1 MIRLVQRSVSS
12 LDPTS
17 SAFPR
22 MDWRF
27 SEFPNCGAHA
37 LYVTCVELMTVP
49 EQPAVIGERLLEVVA
64 KISLFTQTMTI
75 VEQVILLSHSH
86 IPPAKLP
93 DWINAVGC
101 LLSHLPESFW
111 PGLHNRLIRMMSRT
125 VH

>member
-1 MIRLVQRSVSS
+1 MTLGGLVLNIISGAKTLVFNLSSLCRKLPLGKEYLRVQYTIDFRLVQRSVSS

-49 EQPAVIGERLLEVVA
+49 EQPAVIGEKLLEVCPQP
-64 KISLFTQTMTI
+64 KKM
-75 VEQVILLSHSH
+75 
-86 IPPAKLP
+86 
-93 DWINAVGC
+93 
-101 LLSHLPESFW
+101 
-111 PGLHNRLIRMMSRT
+111 
-125 VH
+125 

>member
-1 MIRLVQRSVSS
+1 MNDTGYPHITFEFRLVQRSVSS
-12 LDPTS
+12 LDPAS

-64 KISLFTQTMTI
+64 RNLLSSNKMTKFC
-75 VEQVILLSHSH
+75 ETGDPAQPLSHSAGEAAGLDQRCRV
-86 IPPAKLP
+86 PPLP
-93 DWINAVGC
+93 PPRE
-101 LLSHLPESFW
+101 LLAGSP
-111 PGLHNRLIRMMSRT
+111 
-125 VH
+125 

>member
-1 MIRLVQRSVSS
+1 MSS
-12 LDPTS
+12 LDPAS

-75 VEQVILLSHSH
+75 VEQVVLLSHSH

-111 PGLHNRLIRMMSRT
+111 PGLHNRLIRMTSKT
-125 VH
+125 VY

>member
-1 MIRLVQRSVSS
+1 MLLGSFTFNLEFRLVQRSVSS
-12 LDPTS
+12 LDPAS

-64 KISLFTQTMTI
+64 RNLF
-75 VEQVILLSHSH
+75 LS
-86 IPPAKLP
+86 
-93 DWINAVGC
+93 NQ
-101 LLSHLPESFW
+101 
-111 PGLHNRLIRMMSRT
+111 
-125 VH
+125 

>member
-1 MIRLVQRSVSS
+1 MSS
-12 LDPTS
+12 LDPAS

-64 KISLFTQTMTI
+64 RNL
-75 VEQVILLSHSH
+75 LLSN
-86 IPPAKLP
+86 K
-93 DWINAVGC
+93 
-101 LLSHLPESFW
+101 
-111 PGLHNRLIRMMSRT
+111 MT
-125 VH
+125 K

>member
-1 MIRLVQRSVSS
+1 MQEIASGKGIFESSIYHFRLVQRSVSS

-49 EQPAVIGERLLEVVA
+49 EQPAVIGEKLLEVC
-64 KISLFTQTMTI
+64 
-75 VEQVILLSHSH
+75 
-86 IPPAKLP
+86 P
-93 DWINAVGC
+93 
-101 LLSHLPESFW
+101 
-111 PGLHNRLIRMMSRT
+111 
-125 VH
+125 

>member
-1 MIRLVQRSVSS
+1 MNDTGYPHITFEFRLVQRSVSS
-12 LDPTS
+12 LDPAS

-64 KISLFTQTMTI
+64 RN
-75 VEQVILLSHSH
+75 LLLRN
-86 IPPAKLP
+86 K
-93 DWINAVGC
+93 
-101 LLSHLPESFW
+101 
-111 PGLHNRLIRMMSRT
+111 
-125 VH
+125 